1 MGEEVMSSVAEKTLA
16 LAGVA
21 QAASMVHRHA
31 TGESV
36 SPDEL
41 EMACKAILNLNP
53 NSTEAVFGVKGNLWT
68 GIQLLRQFNQQ
79 GNKDIAP
86 PVIKYFSGMVQ
97 LALKLQK
104 QPQRM
109 SELGKLLA
117 QVERQ
122 IEYFDDIT
130 HEAVIG
136 GVAKAYQ
143 EVISTMGYRI
153 HVVGN
158 PQVLQQERN
167 AQIIRTLLLFGIR
180 SAILWRQTGGS
191 RLDILLRR
199 KQTAEACTQLLTH

>member
-1 MGEEVMSSVAEKTLA
+1 MASDMEKTLA

-31 TGESV
+31 SGETV

-41 EMACKAILNLNP
+41 EMACQAVLTVNP
-53 NSTEAVFGVKGNLWT
+53 DSTEAVFGGKQNLWS

-79 GNKDIAP
+79 GNKDIPP
-86 PVIKYFSGMVQ
+86 PVLRYFSGILQ
-97 LALKLQK
+97 LAIKLQK
-104 QPQRM
+104 QPKRM
-109 SELGKLLA
+109 TELGRQLE
-117 QVERQ
+117 QIERQ
-122 IEYFDDIT
+122 ADYFDELT
-130 HEAVIG
+130 HESVVG
-136 GVAKAYQ
+136 GMAKAYQ

-167 AQIIRTLLLFGIR
+167 AQVIRALLLFGIR
-180 SAILWRQTGGS
+180 SAILWRQKGGS

-199 KQTAEACTQLLTH
+199 KQTANACTALLTQ